1 MNFAWTAP
9 WRGRWNALAA
19 RERRAISVAGAFLA
33 VSFFYL
39 GVWNPVHDGLAR
51 ARARVIAAQAQL
63 VQVKGQAVLVASVR
77 SAPRASPPAN
87 LAEAVRE
94 AAERNGIR
102 AQLKRVDVEGAR
114 GVRVQ
119 FEGAPF
125 SSLLDCLV
133 ELQQRSALRAER
145 ATLER
150 QASPGTVNA
159 QLVLRAHGS

>member
-1 MNFAWTAP
+1 VKFAWIIS
-9 WRGRWNALAA
+9 WRGRWSALAA
-19 RERRAISVAGAFLA
+19 RERRAVSVLGAFLG
-33 VSFFYL
+33 VIFFYL
-39 GVWNPVHDGLAR
+39 GVWSPVHDGLAR
-51 ARARVIAAQAQL
+51 ARARVAAAQAQL
-63 VQVKGQAVLVASVR
+63 VQVKEQAVLVANVR

-87 LAEAVRE
+87 LAEAVQE

-102 AQLKRVDVEGAR
+102 AQLKRVDTEGAR

-119 FEGAPF
+119 FEGASL

-150 QASPGTVNA
+150 QPNPGTVNA
-159 QLVLRAHGS
+159 QLVLRAQGS